1 MGGHWDNNY
10 TDRAQTFE
18 PSGTEMMTPSGPASM
33 VGASLA
39 ATTVA
44 TRENRSNIN
53 GKSENRKE
61 QQYIYLLSSPFFLML
76 KSSCTHTTRCCSL
89 VFTAASLCSPDGNGL
104 IACRAVVGVY
114 VCLCGGMVVLISL
127 FLLFSCATLA
137 IINYYQ
143 WSRRSPIVLLFSS
156 KILQLLCTAVLCSNV
171 AFVVLPD
178 C

>member
-1 MGGHWDNNY
+1 MTQAGGLRVQARGSKGDLWGGDRGHWDNNY

-76 KSSCTHTTRCCSL
+76 KSSCTH
-89 VFTAASLCSPDGNGL
+89 NK
-104 IACRAVVGVY
+104 
-114 VCLCGGMVVLISL
+114 
-127 FLLFSCATLA
+127 
-137 IINYYQ
+137 
-143 WSRRSPIVLLFSS
+143 VLLFGVHGRVS
-156 KILQLLCTAVLCSNV
+156 LLS
-171 AFVVLPD
+171 
-178 C
+178 